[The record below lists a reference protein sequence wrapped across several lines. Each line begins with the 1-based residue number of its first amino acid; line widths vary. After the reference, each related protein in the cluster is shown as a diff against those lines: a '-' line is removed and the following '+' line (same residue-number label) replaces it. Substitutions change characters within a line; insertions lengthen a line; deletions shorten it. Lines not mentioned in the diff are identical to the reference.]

1 MGQPELAS
9 DPRFKTNADRLEN
22 LNELVTIIEQWLQ
35 TVGDDVSLA
44 SMKESRVPHAPVL
57 SVAEAVNHPHLVE
70 RETVRTVHDRI
81 LGDFNVPGFALR
93 FSEYPRRLELE
104 APLLGEHNEEI
115 LRRYLDY
122 QPSRIRDLEQK
133 GVLRSAPV

>member
-1 MGQPELAS
+1 
-9 DPRFKTNADRLEN
+9 
-22 LNELVTIIEQWLQ
+22 
-35 TVGDDVSLA
+35 
-44 SMKESRVPHAPVL
+44 
-57 SVAEAVNHPHLVE
+57 
-70 RETVRTVHDRI
+70 
-81 LGDFNVPGFALR
+81 LR